1 MRRRGM
7 TRKLNT
13 IGQPIN
19 SVTAA
24 GSLDVSAVFTSKPAG
39 IGFRS
44 DGLIMYLV
52 SDAATSYVYQFTL
65 STAFDITTATYDNLK
80 VAHPVANPLNLKV
93 KDDYFYVGRSTMK
106 KYQIINTNDISAST
120 DTGDSFI
127 FQEQGFGWGFDLNAE
142 RTKAYSMN
150 SFNNG
155 IKTFVLNPT
164 NTLSSAVINTESLS
178 YGTSSF
184 GMSFY
189 NSGKNLVVGGV
200 KHYKL
205 TTPYNLNTAIQLTD
219 LNTFAGRGVFVND
232 TARKIYISDAAN
244 SYYQY
249 NY

>member
-1 MRRRGM
+1 M

-24 GSLDVSAVFTSKPAG
+24 GSLNVSAVFTSRPGG

-44 DGLIMYLV
+44 DGLKMYLL

-80 VAHPVANPLNLKV
+80 VAHTVSFPLNLKV
-93 KDDYFYVGRSTMK
+93 KDDFFYVGRSTMK

-120 DTGDSFI
+120 DTGDNFAFLDTSY
-127 FQEQGFGWGFDLNAE
+127 GYGFDLNAG
-142 RTKAYSMN
+142 RTRAYIMN
-150 SFNNG
+150 SFSNV
-155 IKTFVLNPT
+155 IKTFVLNPA
-164 NTLSSAVINTESLS
+164 NTLSSAVVNTELLD

-189 NSGKNLVVGGV
+189 NVGKNLVVGGV

-232 TARKIYISDAAN
+232 TARKIYISDTAN